1 MRHGLFKA
9 LAATGIVALA
19 AMPPAAAR
27 PIELKLAFF
36 TSDRSMTYVA
46 AVKPFIDAVNA
57 EAKGT
62 IEIVLHSGGVL
73 GREIAQQPQVVL
85 EGVADI
91 AFIVPGYTPER
102 FPDNAVIELPG
113 LLREMREAA
122 AVYSRLIAAH
132 ALRGYEDFFVIGA
145 YVTEAETIHSRL
157 PINSIDDLKGKR
169 IRVNNPGEAAVLE
182 KLGAVPVLMQITQVA
197 AAISSGAIDG
207 SAISRTPLSD
217 YGIKRVAT
225 NHYFLGTSG
234 APLALAMNRK
244 KLESLPQPAQD
255 IIRKYSGKWAADRFA
270 EIYEVSDQNVMAQL
284 ESDPQRHL
292 VFPSPPDLARAGIAY
307 QSVVDEWAGKSQRNR
322 DLLSAAQAEI
332 ASLRSEP
339 RGADVIAR

>member
-1 MRHGLFKA
+1 
-9 LAATGIVALA
+9 
-19 AMPPAAAR
+19 MPPAAAR

-36 TSDRSMTYVA
+36 TSDRSMSYIA
-46 AVKPFIDAVNA
+46 AVKPFIDAVNT

-85 EGVADI
+85 DGVADI
-91 AFIVPGYTPER
+91 AFIVPGYTPDR
-102 FPDNAVIELPG
+102 FPDNEVIELPG
-113 LLREMREAA
+113 LSRDMREAA
-122 AVYSRLIAAH
+122 SVYSGLIAAH

-145 YVTEAETIHSRL
+145 FVTEPETIHSRL
-157 PINSIDDLKGKR
+157 PIGSIDDLKGKR
-169 IRVNNPGEAAVLE
+169 IRVNNPGESAVLE

-207 SAISRTPLSD
+207 AAISRTPLSD

-225 NHYFLGTSG
+225 NHYFLRTSG
-234 APLALAMNRK
+234 APLALVMNRK
-244 KLESLPQPAQD
+244 KLEALPPAAQD

-270 EIYEVSDQNVMAQL
+270 DTYEVSDRKVMEQL
-284 ESDPQRHL
+284 ESDPQRR
-292 VFPSPPDLARAGIAY
+292 VIFPSQSDIERARLIY
-307 QSVVDEWAGKSQRNR
+307 QSAINEWAGKSPRNR
-322 DLLSAAQAEI
+322 ELLSTAEAEI
-332 ASLRSEP
+332 AKLRSEA